1 MWERWRRHRVHQ
13 IQITWSSTKE
23 KLHISLLEVST
34 WGERRRRAAALQEVD
49 WRGRNFLMWI
59 KNERSDG
66 SSKRELWVV
75 VMMEFKSQ
83 IFMLW
88 ISWRFIDHIKFS
100 HIAPNESFN
109 DAPSSLNTVTKNK
122 YICYSSLFFSEIHHS
137 RGGKLAIMLLNWV
150 GVSLNAQQPVQLGS
164 ISSQRDSS
172 RLMII
177 CVRYICD
184 YMAAANR
191 TRPITVGQRTTK
203 K

>member
-1 MWERWRRHRVHQ
+1 MEMTLYIKYKLHDRQQR
-13 IQITWSSTKE
+13 E

-59 KNERSDG
+59 RDERSDG

-100 HIAPNESFN
+100 HIAPNESLN
-109 DAPSSLNTVTKNK
+109 DAPSSLNTVTKSK
-122 YICYSSLFFSEIHHS
+122 YICYSSLFFGNPSQPRRKISNYVVELS
-137 RGGKLAIMLLNWV
+137 RSFAHC
-150 GVSLNAQQPVQLGS
+150 PT
-164 ISSQRDSS
+164 
-172 RLMII
+172 
-177 CVRYICD
+177 
-184 YMAAANR
+184 
-191 TRPITVGQRTTK
+191 TRPARVDI
-203 K
+203 